1 MKRKFLTA
9 FLALTMVTAMLAGC
23 GSKEGGTQAGS
34 SAVSA
39 SEETAEAESKAEE
52 AVSEAV
58 SEAAED
64 AASEAV
70 SEAAEKAASEAAAS
84 DDKEA
89 AAPAAE
95 TERAKA
101 NELTVGIAQ
110 DFDSLDPDYM
120 TAAGTKEVLFNV
132 FEGLV
137 KPTSDGEIVP
147 AVASDVQ
154 KSEDGLTYTFTLRDG
169 VTFHNGD
176 PVEMEDVIYSIE
188 RRKNGEDTAAQLEAL
203 SVIADMK
210 SEDKTLTITLSEPSN
225 EFLAFLMN
233 AYIIPADYDQ
243 QETAPVGTGPYKFVS
258 RSVQDNLVLER
269 FADYWGEGGS
279 IDKVTFKI
287 LEKAEALVTGLQS
300 GALDVV
306 AHMSSD
312 QTAQLEEDE
321 FTIEQGSM
329 NLVQALYLNNA
340 EKPFDDVRVRQALCY
355 AVDKQAVIDLAF
367 DGFGIPL
374 GTSMFPSFAKY
385 YDESLTDYYTQ
396 DLEKAK
402 ELLAEAGY
410 PDGFEMTITVPSNY
424 TPHVNTATVLVEL
437 LKEIGVQATVEP
449 VDWNTWLDEVYGQR
463 KFQSTITGLTSDNMT
478 ARKLLERFG
487 SEVGNNFTNYS
498 NEEYD
503 EILAKALTATD
514 DEEQIALYKQLE
526 KNLTENAANVYLQD
540 MADLVAVRTGLEG
553 LTFYPLYVLDISKLH
568 WTA

>member
-70 SEAAEKAASEAAAS
+70 SEAAEAAASE
-84 DDKEA
+84 DKEA
-89 AAPAAE
+89 AAAE

-203 SVIADMK
+203 SVIADMQ

-402 ELLAEAGY
+402 ELLTEAGY

-503 EILAKALTATD
+503 KILAQALTATD

>member
-176 PVEMEDVIYSIE
+176 PVEMEDVLYSIE

-203 SVIADMK
+203 SVIADMQ
-210 SEDKTLTITLSEPSN
+210 SNDKTLTITLSEPSN